1 MGHPGFSC
9 CGVWAPELT
18 VSVVR
23 VNTGLIAC
31 GILVPRSGIKPA
43 SPALE
48 GRFLTT
54 GPPGKS
60 FTGIFSLADI
70 EFAFKEFT
78 VLRKTK
84 IHA

>member
-1 MGHPGFSC
+1 M
-9 CGVWAPELT
+9 WQE
-18 VSVVR
+18 
-23 VNTGLIAC
+23 GLVALKYV
-31 GILVPRSGIKPA
+31 GILVQLGIKPA
-43 SPALE
+43 SPALK

-70 EFAFKEFT
+70 EFALKEFT